1 MKKQNKRQAYML
13 KMSNQVKVLGGHTGK
28 IDWNIAL
35 FHYHNQDSFVKAA
48 YSVIQEQKRIN
59 IIQ

>member
-1 MKKQNKRQAYML
+1 MKRQQKRIAYMAKL
-13 KMSNQVKVLGGHTGK
+13 SYEVSELGGHTGK

-48 YSVIQEQKRIN
+48 YSVVQEQKRVKIV
-59 IIQ
+59 Q